1 MSKQQPE
8 PKQPETN
15 GGFKGLSTQAVHAG
29 EPRRQYMD
37 SITTPIVMTSSY
49 TFTDMQDVLDY
60 VTKKVDRFEYGRYGN
75 PTTATVIKKL
85 RALENADDAEVFDCG
100 MTAVSCT
107 LLGLMKTG
115 EHVVITDDAYKKT
128 LMFCEKVLP
137 RFGIKATV
145 VKMGDYTQM
154 EDVLK
159 KNPGTRVVLSES
171 PTNPYLNI
179 ADMDILSGLK
189 AQYGFRLVVDS
200 TFASPVNQRP
210 LEQGADVVIHSA
222 TKYLGGHND
231 LLGGVV
237 LGKKE
242 DMEMIRDYRNTTG
255 GVMDPMT
262 SYLLLRGLKTLAIR
276 MARLNENAVTIAK
289 WLEAH
294 PKIRKVYYPG
304 LPSHRDHHRA
314 KKFMTGFGGVVT
326 YELEADL
333 DKTMTFLSSMK
344 LFKIGPSFGGVEA
357 LITHPMT
364 ISYYD
369 YKPEERKRLG
379 ILDELIR
386 MSVGIEDAEDL
397 IADIEQGLER
407 I

>member
-1 MSKQQPE
+1 M
-8 PKQPETN
+8 TH
-15 GGFKGLSTQAVHAG
+15 KGISTRAVHAG
-29 EPRRQYMD
+29 EPDRQYMD

-49 TFTDMQDVLDY
+49 TFDNMEDVIDY

-75 PTTATVIKKL
+75 PTTAIVIKKL
-85 RALENADDAEVFDCG
+85 RELENAEDAEVFDCG

-107 LLGLMKTG
+107 LLGLLANG
-115 EHVVITDDAYKKT
+115 DHVIITDDAYKKT

-137 RFGIKATV
+137 RFGVRATV
-145 VKMGDYTQM
+145 SKMGDYNQM
-154 EDVLK
+154 EDLLK
-159 KNPGTRVVLSES
+159 KNPGTKVVLSES

-179 ADMDILSGLK
+179 ADMDILSDLK
-189 AQYGFRLVVDS
+189 SRYGFSLVVDS

-231 LLGGVV
+231 LLGGAV
-237 LGKKE
+237 LGRKSLLE
-242 DMEMIRDYRNTTG
+242 QIRDYRNTTG

-262 SYLLLRGLKTLAIR
+262 SYMLLRGLKTLAIR
-276 MARLNENAVTIAK
+276 MQRHNENAMTIAR
-289 WLEAH
+289 WLEKH
-294 PKIRKVYYPG
+294 DKVRRVYYPG
-304 LPSHRDHHRA
+304 LPSHRDYERA

-326 YELEADL
+326 FELEADL
-333 DKTMTFLSSMK
+333 EQTKRFLNNLH

-369 YKPEERKRLG
+369 YAPEERKRLG

-386 MSVGIEDAEDL
+386 MSVGIEDAQDL
-397 IADIEQGLER
+397 IADIEHGLSKMTSPKAKKAVPQPVA
-407 I
+407 

>member
-1 MSKQQPE
+1 
-8 PKQPETN
+8 
-15 GGFKGLSTQAVHAG
+15 
-29 EPRRQYMD
+29 MD

-85 RALENADDAEVFDCG
+85 RTLESAEDAEVFDCG

-107 LLGLMKTG
+107 ILGLMKNG
-115 EHVVITDDAYKKT
+115 DHLIITDDAYKKT

-137 RFGIKATV
+137 RFGIRATV
-145 VKMGDYTQM
+145 VKMGDYDQM

-159 KNPGTRVVLSES
+159 RDRSTRMVLSES

-179 ADMDILSGLK
+179 ADMDILTELK
-189 AQYGFRLVVDS
+189 HKYGFILAVDP
-200 TFASPVNQRP
+200 TFASPVNQRV
-210 LEQGADVVIHSA
+210 LEQGADVAIHSA

-231 LLGGVV
+231 LLGGAV
-237 LGKKE
+237 LGSKSHIE
-242 DMEMIRDYRNTTG
+242 QIRDYRNTTG

-276 MARLNENAVTIAK
+276 MQKLNDNAMTMAK
-289 WLEAH
+289 WLEQH
-294 PKIRKVYYPG
+294 PKVRRVYYPG
-304 LPSHRDHHRA
+304 LPSHRDHQRA
-314 KKFMTGFGGVVT
+314 LKFMTGFGGVVT

-333 DKTMTFLSSMK
+333 EKTMKFLSSLR

-369 YKPEERKRLG
+369 FKPEERQRLG

-386 MSVGIEDAEDL
+386 MSVGIEDVEDL
-397 IADIEQGLER
+397 IDDIAFGLEQF
-407 I
+407 